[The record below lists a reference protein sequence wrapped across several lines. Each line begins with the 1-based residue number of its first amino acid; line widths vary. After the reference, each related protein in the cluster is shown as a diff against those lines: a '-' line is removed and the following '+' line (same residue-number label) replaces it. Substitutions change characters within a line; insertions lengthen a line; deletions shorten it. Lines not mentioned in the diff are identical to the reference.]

1 MADWYDKVREI
12 DKEFM
17 KENME
22 KLGFS
27 PKKNIMCVPVISVAG
42 H

>member
-17 KENME
+17 KEDLQ

-27 PKKNIMCVPVISVAG
+27 PKKI
-42 H
+42 